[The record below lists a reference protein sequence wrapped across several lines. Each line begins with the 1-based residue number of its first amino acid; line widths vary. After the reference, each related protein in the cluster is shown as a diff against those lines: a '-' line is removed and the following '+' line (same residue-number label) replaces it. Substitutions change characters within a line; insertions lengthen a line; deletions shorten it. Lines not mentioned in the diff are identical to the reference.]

1 MTSSPIL
8 TDLLK
13 KTAGFTKAEIPIILN
28 CFMPSFLEKKTTIL
42 KAGDTAKEIYF
53 VTKGCLRL
61 FYEKDGKDISA
72 YFFTE
77 NMFAGAYDSFVSQ
90 RTSRHSIEAYED
102 CEILKL
108 SRSKLNRLYT
118 QVPKM
123 NEFIRKIIE
132 ARFFDLHDLFTSQI
146 LDSPEERYLNLLR
159 TRTELISRIPQH
171 HIATFLGITPA
182 SLSRIRRRIA
192 KSRKLFS

>member
-1 MTSSPIL
+1 MTSTTIL
-8 TDLLK
+8 EDLLK
-13 KTAGFTKAEIPIILN
+13 KTAGFTNAETTIVLN
-28 CFMPSFLEKKTTIL
+28 CFVPSILKKKTVIL
-42 KAGDTAKEIYF
+42 KTGDTAKEIYF

-61 FYEKDGKDISA
+61 FYEKEGKDISA

-90 RTSRHSIEAYED
+90 RASRHSIETFED

-108 SRSKLNRLYT
+108 SRSKLNKLYS
-118 QVPKM
+118 QLPKM

-132 ARFFDLHDLFTSQI
+132 ARFFDLHNLFTSQI
-146 LDSPEERYLNLLR
+146 LDSPEERYVNLLR
-159 TRTELISRIPQH
+159 TRGDLIKRIPQH

-192 KSRKLFS
+192 KSRKSLS